1 MKKVLVLILALLM
14 VLPILAACGP
24 AEGGETTTTVADGT
38 TTGNPSGTQTPS
50 GGTTADPSATT
61 TGGQVIPEKPQEEAE
76 IPDDAYYAGVTFN
89 VMSRMGTVSNQ
100 WGNYDIMYNGES
112 DLVVTEIANA
122 IKKRND
128 SLYDRLGVDVAQAQ
142 GAYNEAVT
150 ALQTNSN
157 EYDMFLLR
165 AHESYKLAQT
175 GKLYA
180 TSELEYLD
188 TSKPWYDQN
197 SVNELKI
204 KGKLYYF
211 FSDITCLD
219 EDATWLFFFNHK
231 VVETR
236 GLEDPYELFANKK
249 WTIDKFIEMAEK
261 ATDDPSSTSVDSA
274 WGVLAHQYLGTSLFI
289 GAGEKVAVA
298 DGNTFKLT
306 MNSGNV
312 IEIMEK
318 AISLRPYWI
327 GITIRSE
334 ERRVGKECRSRWS
347 PYH

>member
-24 AEGGETTTTVADGT
+24 AEGGGETTTTVADGT
-38 TTGNPSGTQTPS
+38 TTGNPSGTQTPT
-50 GGTTADPSATT
+50 GGTTADPSTTT

-175 GKLYA
+175 G
-180 TSELEYLD
+180 
-188 TSKPWYDQN
+188 
-197 SVNELKI
+197 
-204 KGKLYYF
+204 
-211 FSDITCLD
+211 
-219 EDATWLFFFNHK
+219 
-231 VVETR
+231 
-236 GLEDPYELFANKK
+236 
-249 WTIDKFIEMAEK
+249 
-261 ATDDPSSTSVDSA
+261 
-274 WGVLAHQYLGTSLFI
+274 
-289 GAGEKVAVA
+289 
-298 DGNTFKLT
+298 
-306 MNSGNV
+306 
-312 IEIMEK
+312 
-318 AISLRPYWI
+318 
-327 GITIRSE
+327 
-334 ERRVGKECRSRWS
+334 
-347 PYH
+347 